1 VGVIDGQ
8 FGLTGKFKVH
18 FKEGGLLKQ
27 QQEPTAAPPPKVE
40 EQEEEDEDP
49 APEPE
54 PEPEPEGERVVAEVS
69 CPTADWTYR
78 MQAAKLR
85 VVIGRASKTIDA
97 ESPDIQLEND
107 KSVSRQHF
115 AVIVDPELGT
125 GYLEV
130 LAKKG
135 VTVNGVRSTPAD
147 PKPTI
152 ATGDII
158 VAGKT
163 TIVVTLKE
171 GTKAAQAKKE
181 VRCYGLGCLK
191 ICHIERCVQPV

>member
-1 VGVIDGQ
+1 
-8 FGLTGKFKVH
+8 
-18 FKEGGLLKQ
+18 
-27 QQEPTAAPPPKVE
+27 
-40 EQEEEDEDP
+40 
-49 APEPE
+49 
-54 PEPEPEGERVVAEVS
+54 
-69 CPTADWTYR
+69 

-125 GYLEV
+125 GCLEV

-135 VTVNGVRSTPAD
+135 VAVNGVRSTPSD
-147 PKPTI
+147 PKPTV

-163 TIVVTLKE
+163 TIIVTLKE

-181 VRCYGLGCLK
+181 VRCSGLGCST
-191 ICHIERCVQPV
+191 ICHLEYHYIHRACDIVNMSCFTAWPHIDHNRRRRRERRSRKDAASAAVVQVGTKSKECSRSSTRSLCSG